1 MTKIKYKLRKNISWE
16 EIGGEIVIFKLDTG
30 KYFRLNGA
38 AGIIWKKLME
48 DKELAETK
56 EEFLAEFDIND
67 DDFNNDLTDFIAELE
82 NEGLIAVNE

>member
-30 KYFRLNGA
+30 KYFRLNGTA
-38 AGIIWKKLME
+38 SVIWKKLME

-56 EEFLAEFDIND
+56 EEFLAEFAVND
-67 DDFNNDLTDFIAELE
+67 DDFNNDLTDFTAELE
-82 NEGLIAVNE
+82 NEGIIVVDE